1 MTKKIK
7 LEKKSKKLSSEIP
20 RKRKDAEVFFY
31 RERDIYTFL
40 SCSYIP
46 FVISFSLNNKNIQL
60 GFIY

>member
-40 SCSYIP
+40 SCSYTICNL
-46 FVISFSLNNKNIQL
+46 ILIK
-60 GFIY
+60 